1 MAQTLKKVRS
11 GGAPVLDEEVGAT
24 VIHRGYDEDSVETVR
39 GDIHLATAGKV
50 ASIGK
55 S

>member
-1 MAQTLKKVRS
+1 M
-11 GGAPVLDEEVGAT
+11 LDEEYGAT
-24 VIHRGYDEDSVETVR
+24 VIHKGYDEDSVETVR
-39 GDIHLATAGKV
+39 GDIHLATSGQV

>member
-11 GGAPVLDEEVGAT
+11 GGAQVLDEEYGAT

-39 GDIHLATAGKV
+39 GGYSSSISRAG
-50 ASIGK
+50 S
-55 S
+55 